1 MTEEKNGPKKKTTT
15 EANFDLRA
23 NLLIENIKVFQ

>member
-1 MTEEKNGPKKKTTT
+1 MTEEKNKPKKPKKT
-15 EANFDLRA
+15 EANFDMRA

>member
-1 MTEEKNGPKKKTTT
+1 MTEEKNEPKKKTT